1 MTTPCNM
8 FCLDELIEHIRLI
21 RQSEASNGLEASRI
35 DQKSERTDRNEI
47 EVEDEEEDDDKKE
60 SLS

>member
-1 MTTPCNM
+1 
-8 FCLDELIEHIRLI
+8 LI